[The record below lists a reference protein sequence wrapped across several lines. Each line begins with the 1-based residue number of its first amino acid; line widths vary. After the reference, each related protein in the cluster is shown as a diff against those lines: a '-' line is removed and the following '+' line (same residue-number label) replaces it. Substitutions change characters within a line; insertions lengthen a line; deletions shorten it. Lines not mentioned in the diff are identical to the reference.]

1 MSINK
6 GMYSGNLTKKP
17 EFTENGTCFFTIASQ
32 RHFKNKDGNY
42 EADFI
47 NLKAF
52 NFNAEKLV
60 ANCDK
65 GDDSIAH
72 FFNCKIIGDDIPN
85 LGGEEAERNNPDN
98 YYEIRK
104 VNINQ
109 LNKIDII
116 SKDIILKAHML
127 FNNK

>member
-65 GDDSIAH
+65 GDAVSVTAH
-72 FFNCKIIGDDIPN
+72 IQSGSYEKDGKTKIKS
-85 LGGEEAERNNPDN
+85 
-98 YYEIRK
+98 YK
-104 VNINQ
+104 
-109 LNKIDII
+109 
-116 SKDIILKAHML
+116 
-127 FNNK
+127 